1 MKGLFWA
8 VVLALAAV
16 AAALAARLNDGNV
29 VVLLPPYRIDLS
41 LNSFLLASVLLLGAV
56 YWIARTVQKIADF
69 PARVKLYRERRA
81 EVGGQRALRDALR
94 SLFEGR
100 FARAERAAQAAQDA
114 PALAGVAALIGA
126 RAAHRM
132 QENERRDD
140 WLARAEADPQLNM
153 ARLVASAEMWTEARE
168 NARALE
174 AIDALQSAGG
184 RHIHAARVA
193 LAANLQA
200 GRWEEVLKGVR
211 LLAKRNALHE
221 VVATRY
227 KVLAWR
233 ALLAQRRHDPSALEA
248 AWNRIPAEDRRIPEL
263 ALEGARLLNL
273 AGRPRAAGAALEAA
287 LEKEWDPRLLD
298 EYAKAYDFPVR
309 ERIERAE
316 AWLQDHAGDPAL
328 LRCLGLLCLREQLW
342 GKARTYLEESLRAKV
357 HPATLLALGRL
368 AETVGDEQEAARH
381 FREAALGYAN
391 LLAEPQAGDA
401 ASAPRGALR
410 EFTV

>member
-41 LNSFLLASVLLLGAV
+41 LNSFLLAAVLLLGAV
-56 YWIARTVQKIADF
+56 YWIARTVQRIADF

-100 FARAERAAQAAQDA
+100 FARAERAAKAAQDA
-114 PALAGVAALIGA
+114 PALAGLAALIGA

-132 QENERRDD
+132 QEHQRRDD
-140 WLARAEADPQLNM
+140 WLAQAEADPQLNT
-153 ARLVASAEMWTEARE
+153 ARLVASAEMWTEGRE

-221 VVATRY
+221 VVAARY

-273 AGRPRAAGAALEAA
+273 AGRGRAAGAAIEAA
-287 LEKEWDPRLLD
+287 LERQWDPRLLD
-298 EYAKAYDFPVR
+298 EYAKVYDFPSR

-316 AWLQDHAGDPAL
+316 AWLRDHAGDPAL

-342 GKARTYLEESLRAKV
+342 GKARTYLEESLRAQE

-368 AETVGDEQEAARH
+368 AETVGDEQEAARR

-391 LLAEPQAGDA
+391 LLAEPDAGEA
-401 ASAPRGALR
+401 VSRPRGALR

>member
-1 MKGLFWA
+1 MKALFWA

-41 LNSFLLASVLLLGAV
+41 LNSFLLAALLLLGAV

-81 EVGGQRALRDALR
+81 EVGGQRALREALR

-100 FARAERAAQAAQDA
+100 FARAERAAKAAQDA
-114 PALAGVAALIGA
+114 PALAGLAALIGA

-132 QENERRDD
+132 QERERRDE
-140 WLARAEADPQLNM
+140 WLARAEADPQLNT
-153 ARLVASAEMWTEARE
+153 ARLVAAAEMWTEGRE

-174 AIDALQSAGG
+174 AIESLQSAGG
-184 RHIHAARVA
+184 RHIHAARIA

-211 LLAKRNALHE
+211 LLAKRHALHE
-221 VVATRY
+221 VVAARY

-248 AWNRIPAEDRRIPEL
+248 AWNRVPAEDRRIPEL
-263 ALEGARLLNL
+263 ALEGARLLNR
-273 AGRPRAAGAALEAA
+273 AGRGRAAGAALEAA
-287 LEKEWDPRLLD
+287 LEKSWDPRLLD
-298 EYAKAYDFPVR
+298 EYAKTYDFPAR
-309 ERIERAE
+309 ERIERAA
-316 AWLQDHAGDPAL
+316 AWLKDHPGDSAL

-342 GKARTYLEESLRAKV
+342 GKARNYLEESLSAKA
-357 HPATLLALGRL
+357 HPATLLALARL
-368 AETVGDEQEAARH
+368 AETVGDEQEAARRY
-381 FREAALGYAN
+381 REAALGYAE
-391 LLAEPQAGDA
+391 LMAESEAGEEA
-401 ASAPRGALR
+401 GAPRAALR